1 VANLSEYL
9 KKVKN
14 ERDNIIQTAFWAR
27 YQEGILKLRKK
38 ASLNCETYADVAKYQ
53 GEIQG
58 YDRVLTLPDKLIPE
72 EEEKRATNR

>member
-1 VANLSEYL
+1 MADLSEYL

-14 ERDNIIQTAFWAR
+14 ERDSIIQTAFWAE
-27 YQEGILKLRKK
+27 YQKGILKLRKK
-38 ASLNCETYADVAKYQ
+38 ASQNCETYADVAKYQ

-58 YDRVLTLPDKLIPE
+58 YDRVLTLPNKLIP

>member
-1 VANLSEYL
+1 MADSSKYF

-14 ERDNIIQTAFWAR
+14 ERDNIIQTSFWIE
-27 YQEGILKLRKK
+27 YQKGILRLRKK
-38 ASLNCETYADVAKYQ
+38 ASSNCETYDDVAKYQ

>member
-1 VANLSEYL
+1 VPDLSEYL

-14 ERDNIIQTAFWAR
+14 ERDSIIQTTFWAE
-27 YQEGILKLRKK
+27 YEKGIKKLRKK
-38 ASLNCETYADVAKYQ
+38 ASHNCETYDDVAKYQ

-72 EEEKRATNR
+72 EE

>member
-1 VANLSEYL
+1 MADSYL

-14 ERDNIIQTAFWAR
+14 ERDSIIQTAFWAE
-27 YQEGILKLRKK
+27 YQKGILKLRKK
-38 ASLNCETYADVAKYQ
+38 ASRNCETYDDVAKYQ

>member
-1 VANLSEYL
+1 MANLGAYL

-14 ERDNIIQTAFWAR
+14 ERDSVLQTSFWAE
-27 YQEGILKLRKK
+27 YQKAILKLRKK
-38 ASLNCETYADVAKYQ
+38 ASRNCETYDDVAKYQ

-72 EEEKRATNR
+72 EEQGTE